1 MARFWK
7 PQKGVKTV
15 MKLHFI
21 TILLN
26 TLPCII
32 DRQSNIFC
40 FDSKT
45 NADIETNDMF
55 TQRHYIR

>member
-15 MKLHFI
+15 MKLYFI

-32 DRQSNIFC
+32 DRQYNIFC

-55 TQRHYIR
+55 TQSHYI